1 MRLYSM
7 KEDRPGS
14 THLQEQKCPAAK
26 FPNHL
31 SVRRLELPLFFIR
44 SLDTF
49 MHLNVKLAQMF
60 KMSDYVSIKVVAT
73 ELKIEIK

>member
-1 MRLYSM
+1 
-7 KEDRPGS
+7 
-14 THLQEQKCPAAK
+14 
-26 FPNHL
+26 
-31 SVRRLELPLFFIR
+31 
-44 SLDTF
+44 